1 MYNRIHNDYDT
12 NVVRVEL
19 NSTYHPQKPSR
30 IKLNSREQ
38 PSKITSSTTINRNDT
53 FTKHDQRPTS
63 NGIVRSETFIVKTHQ
78 NYDESTD
85 ERPTNGGGD
94 YSTYTKSKKKHNS
107 SDRNK
112 YDHGDKSYDT
122 YIRRGSRSEK
132 RGEL

>member
-30 IKLNSREQ
+30 TRVNSREQ
-38 PSKITSSTTINRNDT
+38 SSKITSSAINRNDT
-53 FTKHDQRPTS
+53 FTKHDQRPSS

-78 NYDESTD
+78 NYDDSTD
-85 ERPTNGGGD
+85 EKPANGGGD
-94 YSTYTKSKKKHNS
+94 YSTYTKSKKKHSN
-107 SDRNK
+107 DRSK

-122 YIRRGSRSEK
+122 YIRGSRSEM
-132 RGEL
+132 RGE

>member
-19 NSTYHPQKPSR
+19 NSTYQPQKPSR
-30 IKLNSREQ
+30 TRQNSRDQ
-38 PSKITSSTTINRNDT
+38 SSKIPSSTAINRNDT
-53 FTKHDQRPTS
+53 FTKHDQRPSS

-78 NYDESTD
+78 NYDDSTD
-85 ERPTNGGGD
+85 EKPTYVGGD

-107 SDRNK
+107 SNDRNK

-122 YIRRGSRSEK
+122 YIRGSRSEM
-132 RGEL
+132 RGE